1 MKTLHTRKSWTWL
14 LALMLALS
22 MALSACGGG
31 GGNKGGNAGGDSG
44 GGSGGSGGNG
54 GGSSGKRVVVDFW
67 ATQMEDFTT
76 KWWERWIEEF
86 NNTNDR
92 IEINFEVIPGDAWD
106 QRMTAAQAAGTAP
119 DIYTMN
125 YNKIAFS
132 ADQGK
137 IQALDEY
144 VDASVWEDLFDNV
157 EGFVSVAGK
166 HYAYP
171 LLVEPSSIL
180 YYRKD
185 FFEEAGLDPNKPPVT
200 WDELIEYGKKLATN
214 GRYGLLAA
222 GNAVEIAWTNWG
234 WQGMVGQF
242 PISDD
247 WSKATINNDAYR
259 KLLQFWKDLHANG
272 VVPKQMPG
280 GYTDI
285 LPFGEGRAAMAI
297 NGSWAIGQLR
307 NDFPDILDKV
317 GVAVMPTPD
326 GNQQVPTASLG
337 GWTLVV
343 DGNSDHPKEAAEFI
357 TWMLAGNPDI
367 MIDFFKTTKYSKFPA
382 RKSVDEAIN
391 ADPEAQNDE
400 WRKLVA
406 EKVVPYAVGE
416 PIYAWEISMAYAT
429 AVERVVL
436 QGMDIDKSLEIAE
449 KEINDYIEANNYAG
463 TNPNLQ

>member
-1 MKTLHTRKSWTWL
+1 VKMKTLHRRKSWTLL

-22 MALSACGGG
+22 MALAACGGG
-31 GGNKGGNAGGDSG
+31 GGGNNKGAD
-44 GGSGGSGGNG
+44 GSGGNG
-54 GGSSGKRVVVDFW
+54 GGGGGKGGSSDKVVVDFW
-67 ATQMEDFTT
+67 AMQMEDFTT
-76 KWWERWIEEF
+76 EWWKRWIEEF
-86 NNTNDR
+86 NAGNDR
-92 IEINFEVIPGDAWD
+92 IQVNFEVIPGDAWD
-106 QRMTAAQAAGTAP
+106 QRMVSAQAAGTAP

-137 IQALDEY
+137 IKALDEY
-144 VDASVWEDLFDNV
+144 VDASVWDDLFDNV
-157 EGFVSVAGK
+157 EGFVSVGGK

-171 LLVEPSSIL
+171 MLVEPSSVL

-185 FFEEAGLDPNKPPVT
+185 FFEEVGLDPEKPPVT
-200 WDELIEYGKKLATN
+200 WAELIEYGKKLAVN

-222 GNAVEIAWTNWG
+222 GNTVEIAWTNWG

-259 KLLQFWKDLHANG
+259 KLLQFWKDLHENG

-285 LPFGEGRAAMAI
+285 APFAEGRAGMAI

-307 NDFPDILDKV
+307 NDYPDVLDKV

-343 DGNSDHPKEAAEFI
+343 DGNSDNPKEAAEFI
-357 TWMLAGNPDI
+357 IWMLGGNPDI

-406 EKVVPYAVGE
+406 EKIVPYAVGE

-436 QGMDIDKSLEIAE
+436 QGMDIDESLAIAE